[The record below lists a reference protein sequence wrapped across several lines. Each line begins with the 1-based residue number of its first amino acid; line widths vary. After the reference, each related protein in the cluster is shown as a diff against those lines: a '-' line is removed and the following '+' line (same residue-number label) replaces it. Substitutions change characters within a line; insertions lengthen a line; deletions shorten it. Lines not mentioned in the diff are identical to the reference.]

1 MKRAEDA
8 MFAVNPGKADRSTGQ
23 LVNHFGGTFLGQLA
37 SMTDR
42 LDPWRLFR
50 PFQDEARRN
59 ATFREL
65 NLLSDHDLDDVGVRR
80 SVDRRA
86 DDLVKRLR
94 LGG

>member
-1 MKRAEDA
+1 

-23 LVNHFGGTFLGQLA
+23 LVNHFGTFLGQLVFIP
-37 SMTDR
+37 DR

-50 PFQDEARRN
+50 RFQDEAGRN
-59 ATFREL
+59 ATIREL
-65 NLLSDHDLDDVGVRR
+65 NLLSDHYLDDIGVRR
-80 SVDRRA
+80 SVDRRG

>member
-1 MKRAEDA
+1 
-8 MFAVNPGKADRSTGQ
+8 MFAVNPVKADRSTGQ
-23 LVNHFGGTFLGQLA
+23 LVNHFGGTFLGQLVFMA
-37 SMTDR
+37 DR

-50 PFQDEARRN
+50 RFQDNAGPN
-59 ATFREL
+59 ATIREL
-65 NLLSDHDLDDVGVRR
+65 NLLSDHYLDDVGVRR